1 MPQELS
7 GRLLG
12 SRAPE
17 AGILLQIATWFRLE
31 VRTAVPD
38 QVPQAARVCALS
50 GVVPATTQNA
60 VDLADMEEHQHWM
73 NIVCQDV
80 SMTGDPSRTLKV
92 LRRMAS
98 ALQAWALQ
106 L

>member
-12 SRAPE
+12 SRALD
-17 AGILLQIATWFRLE
+17 AGVLLQIATWFRLE

-50 GVVPATTQNA
+50 GVIPAAQNT
-60 VDLADMEEHQHWM
+60 VDLADMEEHQHWI
-73 NIVCQDV
+73 NIVCQVV
-80 SMTGDPSRTLKV
+80 SMTGPSKTL
-92 LRRMAS
+92 
-98 ALQAWALQ
+98 
-106 L
+106 